1 MMKKKSKGVSL
12 ALSALLAAQTAVIP
26 ASAEAIPSKYDS
38 RDEDLI
44 SSVKNQGMVGACWAF
59 GTLGMLETYLK
70 KNGMG
75 DYDFSERHMDMTTA
89 YAYADKVNLDD
100 GFVRNYAY
108 GGNPTNAI
116 AYFYS
121 GKGPVLEK
129 DYQYIPTYEGIYSD
143 AYSNTLCDTA
153 GIFVKDI
160 GLVSATG
167 DMGYCTVSHVDEAV
181 REMKTH
187 ILDNGAL
194 AVAYYADGSTDETYY
209 YDGYNTTNH
218 EVLIVGWDDS
228 YPKEKFVSINGNS
241 PTRDG
246 AWIVKN
252 SWGESVGDD
261 GYFYMSYEDNQLY
274 RTPYFYIERV
284 EKTDYDEIYLSCPAA
299 ATKYVSSGNKSENTD
314 YSLNVFR
321 TSANSEQSL
330 KEITASF
337 RAGTAYE
344 IYVISDF
351 SDGGDNIGKKVAG
364 GTIDHDCY
372 KTLEFDPVKITGD
385 YYAVC
390 IKYSNSDK
398 SKSLVSIQETDFSA
412 GGDLGEDYSG
422 YSFIS
427 SDGVNWEDTVNTD
440 SGVVFL
446 RAYTDN
452 DEDTY
457 TVKFSDSRLNYEYA
471 SMSKNG
477 KDVYM
482 NPDGSFDV
490 KAGTYDYKVM
500 ELGYET
506 AEGKINV
513 TANTKKSVSLKKAPS
528 LDLLPVEL
536 GTDDPG
542 DFELDYFYGIE
553 GESPVKIKEV
563 SISGKKVAF
572 TQNDNGIVIKRKDLS
587 FLSGKKTAEL
597 TVTYSNGAKSSV
609 SINITK
615 YTDDG
620 KVDIIDSKIKN
631 YVRSCTVRD
640 YKDLSEIN
648 IQCQKIAEDCSK
660 KAVFSLVNAQI
671 TPTDTGISYS
681 FGYLI
686 TYNSSYKYTLLTGE
700 TKIAAAGSKPSLGKV
715 SGWDNI
721 IASDELAGSMKN
733 GNEITITLGTDKTV
747 PARFWE
753 KVSKSKANII
763 FMIPET
769 LDMYSY
775 SFTVNCEELSVDH
788 DIDMTLYSGT
798 KNGKKTYD
806 DSVYVTY
813 SSYIAADVGRYYMD
827 SSFDIRATL
836 TFYIDFVSNN
846 MIYTDYIFKYDNE
859 NVLDIS
865 DDYGTVITRL
875 SGKTVIENYD
885 GDMFQL
891 CVTQNAYVY
900 GDMDFTTEDPDS
912 MDVKYLTT
920 YIASGV
926 PEQIKDANPLIYAL
940 MDCDEDGDVDSD
952 DVNTLKKYV
961 EELEK
966 EKKKEKAAA

>member
-1 MMKKKSKGVSL
+1 MKKISKGVSL
-12 ALSALLAAQTAVIP
+12 ALCALLASQSAVIP

-38 RDEDLI
+38 RDKDLI
-44 SSVKNQGMVGACWAF
+44 SDVKNQGMVGACWAF

-70 KNGMG
+70 KNEMG

-89 YAYADKVNLDD
+89 YSYADKVNYDN

-129 DYQYIPTYEGIYSD
+129 DCKYIPTYEGNYSD
-143 AYSNTLCDTA
+143 AYANTLCDTA
-153 GIFVKDI
+153 GIFVKDV
-160 GLVSATG
+160 GLVPAVG
-167 DMGYCTVSHVDEAV
+167 DMGYCTVSHTDEAV
-181 REMKTH
+181 KEMKTH

-209 YDGYNTTNH
+209 YDGYDTMNH

-241 PTRDG
+241 PTKDG

-252 SWGESVGDD
+252 SWGESIGDD

-299 ATKYVSSGNKSENTD
+299 ATKYVSSGNNTENTD
-314 YSLNVFR
+314 YSLNVFP

-337 RAGTAYE
+337 RAGTNYE
-344 IYVISDF
+344 IYVIADF
-351 SDGGDNIGKKVAG
+351 SEGGDNFGSRVAG
-364 GTIDHDCY
+364 GNIDHDCY
-372 KTLEFDPVKITGD
+372 KTIEFDPVKITGD
-385 YYAVC
+385 HYAVC
-390 IKYSNSDK
+390 IKYSCEDK
-398 SKSLVSIQETDFSA
+398 SKSLVSVQETEFSA
-412 GGDLGEDYSG
+412 GGELGEDYSG

-427 SDGVNWEDTVNTD
+427 SDGVNWKDTVKTD

-457 TVKFSDSRLNYEYA
+457 TVKFSDSKLNYEYA
-471 SMSKNG
+471 SMSKDGRN
-477 KDVYM
+477 VYM

-490 KAGTYDYKVM
+490 KAGTYDYKVK

-506 AEGKINV
+506 AEGQINV
-513 TANTKKSVSLKKAPS
+513 TKNTKKSVRLKKAPS
-528 LDLLPVEL
+528 LDLLPIEL
-536 GTDDPG
+536 GTKDPG
-542 DFELDYFYGIE
+542 DFELDYFYGLE
-553 GESPVKIKEV
+553 GESLVNVKDV
-563 SISGKKVAF
+563 SIDGKKVAF
-572 TQNDNGIVIKRKDLS
+572 TQNEDGIVIKRKDLS

-609 SINITK
+609 GMNITK

-620 KVDIIDSKIKN
+620 KVDIIDGKIKK
-631 YVRSCTVRD
+631 YIRSRTVKD
-640 YKDLSEIN
+640 YKDMSEISTE
-648 IQCQKIAEDCSK
+648 CQKIAENYSK
-660 KAVFSLVNAQI
+660 KAMFSLVDAQI
-671 TPTDTGISYS
+671 NKTETGVSYT

-686 TYNSSYKYTLLTGE
+686 TYNSSYKYTFLTGE
-700 TKIAAAGSKPSLGKV
+700 TKLDKTSSKPTLGKA

-721 IASDELAGSMKN
+721 IASDELAKSINN
-733 GNEITITLGTDKTV
+733 GDEITITLGTDKTV

-753 KVSKSKANII
+753 KVSKSKANIT
-763 FMIPET
+763 FMIPKT
-769 LDMYSY
+769 LDMYSH
-775 SFTVNCEELSVDH
+775 SFTVNCEKLSVNH

-798 KNGKKTYD
+798 KDGKKTYD

-813 SSYIAADVGRYYMD
+813 SRYIAADIGRYYMD
-827 SSFDIRATL
+827 SSFDIKATL
-836 TFYIDFVSNN
+836 TFYIDFVSNS
-846 MIYTDYIFKYDNE
+846 MIYTDYIFKYDND

-885 GDMFQL
+885 GDMFEL
-891 CVTQNAYVY
+891 CITQNAYVY
-900 GDMDFTTEDPDS
+900 GDMDLTTEDPDS
-912 MDVKYLTT
+912 VDVQYLST

-926 PEQIKDANPLIYAL
+926 PEQIKDASPLLYAL

-952 DVNTLKKYV
+952 DVKALKKYIA
-961 EELEK
+961 ELEK
-966 EKKKEKAAA
+966 KKKEEKAAA